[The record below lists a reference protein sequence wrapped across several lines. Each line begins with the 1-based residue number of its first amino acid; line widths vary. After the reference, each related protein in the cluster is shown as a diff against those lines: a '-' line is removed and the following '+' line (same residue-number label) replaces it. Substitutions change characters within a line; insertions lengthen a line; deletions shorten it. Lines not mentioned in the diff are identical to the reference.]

1 MRLGIDLDGVVAD
14 FSTGWM
20 GFYNDQ
26 YGTSFVPEMV
36 TGWDAIP
43 ELTHFADMD
52 EFWEWSKDLDGASLF
67 RNLETYPGVVDK
79 MWELTREGFELVIIT
94 TKPFFAIHD
103 TFAWLSDNRIPT
115 REVHII
121 ENKWN
126 VDVEVYLEGIR
137 KLSGP
142 VARLAKR
149 ATLIGERERFLER
162 LDEVEELYLGE
173 LMELSDAHEGVSA
186 FLERREPVWSHA

>member
-1 MRLGIDLDGVVAD
+1 VRLGIDLDGVVAD

-26 YGTSFVPEMV
+26 HGTALVPEML

-43 ELTHFADMD
+43 QLTHFADMA

-79 MWELTREGFELVIIT
+79 MWELTKEGFELVIIT
-94 TKPFFAIHD
+94 TKPLFAIHD

-115 REVHII
+115 REVHMI
-121 ENKWN
+121 EHKWK
-126 VDVEVYLEGIR
+126 VDVEVYLDDSPHMVPGLLKHRPDKTVCRFVRPWNVPVEGAIDVHDWTEFAQIVR
-137 KLSGP
+137 SLRDSG
-142 VARLAKR
+142 
-149 ATLIGERERFLER
+149 
-162 LDEVEELYLGE
+162 
-173 LMELSDAHEGVSA
+173 
-186 FLERREPVWSHA
+186 